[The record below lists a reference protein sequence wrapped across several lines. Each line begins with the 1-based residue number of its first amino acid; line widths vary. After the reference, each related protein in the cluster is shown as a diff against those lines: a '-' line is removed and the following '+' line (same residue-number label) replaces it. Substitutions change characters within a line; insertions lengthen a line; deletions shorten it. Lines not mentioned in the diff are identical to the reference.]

1 MLETSKFLQEQ
12 LGKFYD
18 PETHWTS
25 GMRNRAGYTA
35 FSGTRFTHSSFTI
48 STADCTEA
56 LTTFLVKNQYLNA
69 RSWKGRSLTYHVE
82 VAATIGNAQSPF
94 ALRVAQFER
103 VSLLDILHHRVWLG
117 GCLIRLFPSYQ
128 PSPNCI

>member
-1 MLETSKFLQEQ
+1 MFETSKFLQEQ
-12 LGKFYD
+12 LGKCYN

-25 GMRNRAGYTA
+25 GMRNRAGYTT
-35 FSGTRFTHSSFTI
+35 FSGSRLTHSAFTI

-69 RSWKGRSLTYHVE
+69 RSWQERSLTYHME
-82 VAATIGNAQSPF
+82 VAATIGNAQSCF

-103 VSLLDILHHRVWLG
+103 VCLFNILHPRV
-117 GCLIRLFPSYQ
+117 
-128 PSPNCI
+128 